1 MSFKQFALN
10 DPDVAEFFNKNYIC
24 TYKQVSTFRVLAPRK
39 QTNAHAR
46 NLERIEE
53 SAREGIEKL
62 DLNRLKQAS
71 SSLNQIGFK
80 RNGGNVASYFLEPGG
95 QVLEIVLGPVRPNEL
110 LASAKSA
117 LELNQKLS
125 SVTDREIR
133 DQIATKHLKTNI
145 PLEYVTAYS
154 DLRSKGKLSKTEN
167 RDTGVP
173 TTDQELRNAF
183 LANYLALRMSGGKPY
198 GLNASSVF
206 PEVIPHGFQTVGQSC
221 ENLALAEFP
230 LTELQQ
236 IEKHVFQVLL
246 GQPYNPVD
254 EKYLKKLETIKAA
267 FDRNQGVVALLTD
280 RLPRKH
286 HTFKQKEFAP
296 LKKSD
301 LLKMGS
307 IRNQSEKFCLIEMS
321 EGELFTIFS
330 DLEIVPVQGS
340 LETRKVET
348 NGWGA
353 VLLDSSGKV
362 RKVLPSGV
370 RPQLVSNAMKRI
382 ND

>member
-10 DPDVAEFFNKNYIC
+10 DPTIAKFFNENYIC
-24 TYKQVSTFRVLAPRK
+24 TYKQVSTFRVLAPGKR
-39 QTNAHAR
+39 TNADAR
-46 NLERIEE
+46 QLERIEE
-53 SAREGIEKL
+53 SARESIEEL

-71 SSLNQIGFK
+71 SFLNQIEFK
-80 RNGGNVASYFLEPGG
+80 RNGGNVASYFLEPSG
-95 QVLEIVLGPVRPNEL
+95 QVLEIVLGPVRPNDL

-117 LELNQKLS
+117 LELNQKLA
-125 SVTDREIR
+125 SVTDHEIR

-145 PLEYVTAYS
+145 PPEYVTAYS

-167 RDTGVP
+167 LETGV
-173 TTDQELRNAF
+173 TTTEQELRNAF
-183 LANYLALRMSGGKPY
+183 LANYLALRMSGRNSS
-198 GLNASSVF
+198 GLDDRSVF
-206 PEVIPHGFQTVGQSC
+206 PEVIPNGFTTVGQSC
-221 ENLALAEFP
+221 ENLALTEFP
-230 LTELQQ
+230 LAELQQ

-254 EKYLKKLETIKAA
+254 EKYLEKLETVKAA

-280 RLPRKH
+280 RQTRKH
-286 HTFKQKEFAP
+286 HTFKQNEFVP

-307 IRNQSEKFCLIEMS
+307 IRNQSESFCLIEMS
-321 EGELFTIFS
+321 EGELFAIFS
-330 DLEIVPVQGS
+330 DLGIGPVQGS
-340 LETRKVET
+340 LETRKAES

-353 VLLDSSGKV
+353 VLFDSSGQV
-362 RKVLPSGV
+362 RKVLPSGI